1 MLFCLF
7 SIFAWLTIQPFLN
20 GHSKQDLNRS
30 QRCRLPR
37 IALGLVLLHEERM
50 AKKKRSNA
58 KFWRQESNGKRYVGW
73 LSCFCFVFC
82 FSIHLIPHQCFSLLF
97 FWALEYLN
105 NKTFLSSV
113 FLEDE
118 SKDESVKETKLPS
131 KSGVMC
137 ESCVPA
143 QNPFSY
149 LVLLK
154 TDKFSLSNRLFLPTT
169 KVSGDML
176 LILVLQESQLSTW
189 LHVSSD
195 LRLTMFGTSF
205 VVYECFNI
213 FFRSYQITRDEQGSC
228 YILLHHSVS
237 QSPLPSPN
245 FEISRNFR
253 IFTTILQEL
262 NFCATIMVNFFQ
274 IVSSC
279 AWWFC

>member
-1 MLFCLF
+1 M
-7 SIFAWLTIQPFLN
+7 
-20 GHSKQDLNRS
+20 
-30 QRCRLPR
+30 
-37 IALGLVLLHEERM
+37 
-50 AKKKRSNA
+50 
-58 KFWRQESNGKRYVGW
+58 
-73 LSCFCFVFC
+73 
-82 FSIHLIPHQCFSLLF
+82 LIPAANNSVEKTLWAWWFACRIRGDGRRSGVNAIQFALCVEQILSLDFSCCSLRSVRMLGKMCFWKSMRSV
-97 FWALEYLN
+97 WNCSYMEYLR
-105 NKTFLSSV
+105 TCV
-113 FLEDE
+113 PETIC
-118 SKDESVKETKLPS
+118 VKETKLPS

-143 QNPFSY
+143 QNPLSY

-154 TDKFSLSNRLFLPTT
+154 TDKFSLSNRSFLPTT

-213 FFRSYQITRDEQGSC
+213 FFLSYQITRDEQGSC

-262 NFCATIMVNFFQ
+262 NFCATIVVNFFQ